1 MKTTAAIIIALL
13 VLLGVNSFYTV
24 EDGQTVL
31 VTQFGKILRADKQ
44 PGPHAKVPL
53 LQQALTLDNRILSY
67 DGAPERYAT
76 SDKQSINVDYYVK
89 WRIDNAAD
97 YYRSTG
103 GDELQAGQRLS
114 PIVSNTLRSIV
125 DTHTLQELVGGGQN
139 DLTASAIQQSNEQAQ
154 KSLGV
159 SIVDV
164 RITGIEFPD
173 DIKAAVYK
181 RMQTERQQQAA
192 TIRADGKQQADAIK
206 VDADSQAQVIRANA
220 ESDAERVKGEGDAQA
235 AQIYAQSASQDPDF
249 FAFYRSLEAY
259 KQAFGDGKGTI
270 ILKPDSEF
278 LRYFGNPSPA
288 PAARH

>member
-1 MKTTAAIIIALL
+1 MKTTVAIIVVLF
-13 VLLGVNSFYTV
+13 VLLGINSFYAV

-31 VTQFGKILRADKQ
+31 VTQFGKILRTDKQ
-44 PGPHAKVPL
+44 PGLHAKLPL
-53 LQQALTLDNRILSY
+53 LQQALTLDTRILSY

-76 SDKQSINVDYYVK
+76 SDKQSVNVDYYVK
-89 WRIDNAAD
+89 WRIANPSD
-97 YYRSTG
+97 YYRATG
-103 GDELQAGQRLS
+103 GEELQAGQRLS
-114 PIVSNTLRSIV
+114 PIVSDTLRNIV
-125 DTHTLQELVGGGQN
+125 STHTLQQLVGGGQN
-139 DLTASAIQQSNEQAQ
+139 DLTASAIQQSDAQAQ
-154 KSLGV
+154 KALGV

-192 TIRADGKQQADAIK
+192 AIRADGKQQAESIK
-206 VDADSQAQVIRANA
+206 ADADSQAQVIRANA

-235 AQIYAQSASQDPDF
+235 AQIYAQAASQDPDF
-249 FAFYRSLEAY
+249 FAFYRSLDAY
-259 KQAFGDGKGTI
+259 KQAFGDGRGTI

-288 PAARH
+288 PAGRH

>member
-1 MKTTAAIIIALL
+1 MKTTAAIILALL

-31 VTQFGKILRADKQ
+31 VTQFGKILRTDKQ
-44 PGPHAKVPL
+44 PGLHAKVPL
-53 LQQALTLDNRILSY
+53 LQQALTLDNRILAY

-89 WRIDNAAD
+89 WRIDDAAD
-97 YYRSTG
+97 YYRATG
-103 GDELQAGQRLS
+103 GEELQAGQRLS
-114 PIVSNTLRSIV
+114 PIVSNTLRDIV
-125 DTHTLQELVGGGQN
+125 NTHTLQELVGSGQG
-139 DLTASAIQQSNEQAQ
+139 DLTASAIQQSNAQAQ
-154 KSLGV
+154 KVLGV

-192 TIRADGKQQADAIK
+192 AVRADGKQQAEAIK
-206 VDADSQAQVIRANA
+206 ADADSQAQIIRANA

-235 AQIYAQSASQDPDF
+235 AQIYAQAASQDPDF
-249 FAFYRSLEAY
+249 FDFYRSLEAY
-259 KQAFGDGKGTI
+259 KQALGDGKGTI

-278 LRYFGNPSPA
+278 LRYFGNPSPT
-288 PAARH
+288 PAGRR